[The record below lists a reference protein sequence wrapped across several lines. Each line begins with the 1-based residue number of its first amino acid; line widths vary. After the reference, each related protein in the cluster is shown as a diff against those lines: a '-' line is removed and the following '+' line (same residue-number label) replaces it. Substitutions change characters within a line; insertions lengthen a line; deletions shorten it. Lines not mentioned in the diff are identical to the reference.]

1 MWRVPAGWAVVGLLV
16 APQLAGQ
23 SVAPA
28 PAPAATPAI
37 RVTLLGTGSPIP
49 RFERFGPSILVEAG
63 DQKLLF
69 DVGRGATIRLW
80 QIKVP
85 LRAVTAVFF
94 THLHSD
100 HVTGFPD
107 LWLTGMLHNKL
118 WGSRTGAIQVYG
130 PTGTAAM
137 MGHLS
142 EAYEA
147 DIRIRQADEKLPPAA
162 AVIAAH
168 DILQGVIFD
177 SNGVQVTAFDVDHGD
192 LIKPSLGYRVD
203 YAGHSVVLSGD
214 TRVSENLIKYSA
226 GTDVLFHEVAMA
238 PPGLLE
244 RSDDARRVIGHHT
257 TPAGAAGVFGR
268 VKPRLAVYTHIVL
281 LLPDSTTVPPTIDDV
296 MAATRASYAGPLE
309 AGEDLMSVEVGDQIT
324 VRRFGSGK
332 ERTIP

>member
-1 MWRVPAGWAVVGLLV
+1 VGLLV

-118 WGSRTGAIQVYG
+118 WGSRSPV
-130 PTGTAAM
+130 
-137 MGHLS
+137 
-142 EAYEA
+142 
-147 DIRIRQADEKLPPAA
+147 R
-162 AVIAAH
+162 
-168 DILQGVIFD
+168 
-177 SNGVQVTAFDVDHGD
+177 
-192 LIKPSLGYRVD
+192 
-203 YAGHSVVLSGD
+203 
-214 TRVSENLIKYSA
+214 
-226 GTDVLFHEVAMA
+226 
-238 PPGLLE
+238 GL
-244 RSDDARRVIGHHT
+244 R
-257 TPAGAAGVFGR
+257 GR
-268 VKPRLAVYTHIVL
+268 Y
-281 LLPDSTTVPPTIDDV
+281 PDSPG
-296 MAATRASYAGPLE
+296 R
-309 AGEDLMSVEVGDQIT
+309 
-324 VRRFGSGK
+324 
-332 ERTIP
+332 